1 MINPTVSK
9 SLTLVVLF
17 LAPFLLQ
24 PLALAQDGTVS
35 DGVEETQCPHHTDGQ
50 YGMHHYG
57 TDGFAGIEGMG
68 DSLGL
73 TETQKQELAA
83 LVQIYQPRI
92 KELLERTGQSR
103 ELLSLAPN
111 DPNYS
116 LEAAKM
122 SQLAGATASEMVIL
136 LSELQ
141 SNAFALLSNEQQA
154 RYMELR
160 AEQRERMEQC
170 RAEMEAR
177 RESGETGHSCAACE
191 WLKADDAAQ
200 QDTAE

>member
-1 MINPTVSK
+1 MVLKKLSARITRTATMAARDLPVSRAWG
-9 SLTLVVLF
+9 TRWV
-17 LAPFLLQ
+17 
-24 PLALAQDGTVS
+24 AL
-35 DGVEETQCPHHTDGQ
+35 
-50 YGMHHYG
+50 
-57 TDGFAGIEGMG
+57 I
-68 DSLGL
+68 
-73 TETQKQELAA
+73 
-83 LVQIYQPRI
+83 QIYQPRI

-200 QDTAE
+200 QDTAEELRQLLVCIRTAFIEGPAIEVVDTQFVAQNFVSWKILKHRF